1 MVRFQSSGIQ
11 NYSQKRT
18 PCCEGGLGCRV
29 RVVKYCPNVTSCH
42 LDTLTSLPNS
52 KIHGSRVDFTDSPMC
67 VVVHNQSSYSI
78 EPYVPFRVIQS
89 KWVFFTTPCFDRGGQ
104 LCFLD
109 VVLCQ
114 QQFFLF
120 IVVFYCSVLMLTHTV
135 VISQK
140 KGAKQKKIV
149 LELGSAQL
157 YPKFFPEEKWY
168 LEEYLVVLQDLFY
181 LEQ

>member
-1 MVRFQSSGIQ
+1 MGPEWILPTVLCVLQYTISPAIQQSHTFRS
-11 NYSQKRT
+11 
-18 PCCEGGLGCRV
+18 E
-29 RVVKYCPNVTSCH
+29 
-42 LDTLTSLPNS
+42 
-52 KIHGSRVDFTDSPMC
+52 
-67 VVVHNQSSYSI
+67 SYNLNG
-78 EPYVPFRVIQS
+78 F
-89 KWVFFTTPCFDRGGQ
+89 FFTTPCFDRGGQ

-149 LELGSAQL
+149 LESGSAQL
-157 YPKFFPEEKWY
+157 YPKFFPGEKWY
-168 LEEYLVVLQDLFY
+168 LEEYLVVLGLNSTKYKYYKIFFFATMTSTEETPKIFIVLY
-181 LEQ
+181 YFFLLRHSVYVNLL

>member
-1 MVRFQSSGIQ
+1 
-11 NYSQKRT
+11 
-18 PCCEGGLGCRV
+18 
-29 RVVKYCPNVTSCH
+29 
-42 LDTLTSLPNS
+42 
-52 KIHGSRVDFTDSPMC
+52 MC

-78 EPYVPFRVIQS
+78 EPYVPFGVIQS
-89 KWVFFTTPCFDRGGQ
+89 KWFFFFTTPCFDRGGQ
-104 LCFLD
+104 FCFLD

-149 LELGSAQL
+149 LESGSAQL
-157 YPKFFPEEKWY
+157 YPKFYPGEKWY
-168 LEEYLVVLQDLFY
+168 LEEYLVVLGLNSTKHKYYKIFFIWNNDQHRGDSENLLWCCTTFFNSDI
-181 LEQ
+181 LCM

>member
-104 LCFLD
+104 RCVLD

-140 KGAKQKKIV
+140 RAQSRKK
-149 LELGSAQL
+149 LCFSQAQPNYTL
-157 YPKFFPEEKWY
+157 NFSQSTQWFQ
-168 LEEYLVVLQDLFY
+168 V
-181 LEQ
+181 